1 MNRLSYILLWLGA
14 ALLASC
20 SADMEPDAQP
30 SELQA
35 IQLTAETLSAM
46 EQTRA
51 ASSDNL
57 QNTAFAGGVDV
68 AVYLVDQASS
78 STYATRPYRF
88 RAAAAVG
95 GQNLLIYF
103 SDDTHAS
110 TLYYPVT
117 ASASVNI
124 YGFYPYSRFS
134 VIDNH
139 STTNLSVAVNPNQST
154 ITGYRNSDVMMATPI
169 TNQARTSSAVGLT
182 FRHLM
187 AKLVIRLKQGVHS
200 GTTSIVNNSYLNEA
214 SLTIGNVITHATLD
228 MTTGTVTTG
237 SNSVDVIV
245 ATNADLAFY
254 YDNSGTAIGTT
265 EYAIVLPP
273 QALTGKT
280 ITINP
285 FANGTITGTLP
296 ELTLTAGSST
306 ILTLTVNDSGI
317 EATRT
322 NYSSGGSTTWN

>member
-1 MNRLSYILLWLGA
+1 M
-14 ALLASC
+14 LLASC
-20 SADMEPDAQP
+20 SADWESDVQ
-30 SELQA
+30 SGELQA
-35 IQLTAETLSAM
+35 IQLTAESLSAM

-51 ASSDNL
+51 ASTEDL
-57 QNTAFAGGVDV
+57 QNTAFVAGEDV
-68 AVYLVDQASS
+68 AVYLVDQADA
-78 STYATRPYRF
+78 STYTTTPYRF
-88 RAAAAVG
+88 RASAVSG
-95 GQNLLIYF
+95 GQNLLIYYNNDNHP
-103 SDDTHAS
+103 SK
-110 TLYYPVT
+110 LYYPVT
-117 ASASVNI
+117 ASASIDI

-134 VIDNH
+134 AIDNR
-139 STTNLSVAVNPNQST
+139 STSDLDVSVNTNQS
-154 ITGYRNSDVMMATPI
+154 IASYYRNSDIMMSTPI

-200 GTTSIVNNSYLNEA
+200 GTTSIVTDSYLNEA

-245 ATNADLAFY
+245 ATSADLAFY
-254 YDNSGTAIGTT
+254 YDNSGTEIGTT
-265 EYAIVLPP
+265 EYAVVLPP

-285 FANGTITGTLP
+285 FANGTISGTLP
-296 ELTLTAGSST
+296 ELTLAAGSCT
-306 ILTLTVNDSGI
+306 VLTLTVNDSGI

-322 NYSSGGSTTWN
+322 GYSNGGSTTWE